1 MNKRK
6 RIVIVLFSVLAVVA
20 IASIVAFQMI
30 KPRDPLFRGRPESEW
45 ISGLKYRDEAQVDQW
60 RGFGPDGVRVLV
72 RALEAANRPA
82 DRAYRAAWRILPR
95 ALAHRLPAPRE
106 DATRVTRATVT
117 ELLSRLSPDAPLATP
132 VMIRA
137 LRDEDERVRMCVINF
152 FTAGSTRR
160 APVATNAPLA
170 TMDREIKK
178 SLLPEFIRAL
188 QDQNPG
194 VRNNALVALRYYREA
209 ASVAGPA
216 VTKALQ
222 DPEIM
227 VRSLAT
233 NVLKEIDPAAAA
245 KAGIQ

>member
-1 MNKRK
+1 
-6 RIVIVLFSVLAVVA
+6 
-20 IASIVAFQMI
+20 
-30 KPRDPLFRGRPESEW
+30 
-45 ISGLKYRDEAQVDQW
+45 
-60 RGFGPDGVRVLV
+60 
-72 RALEAANRPA
+72 
-82 DRAYRAAWRILPR
+82 
-95 ALAHRLPAPRE
+95 
-106 DATRVTRATVT
+106 
-117 ELLSRLSPDAPLATP
+117 
-132 VMIRA
+132 
-137 LRDEDERVRMCVINF
+137 MCVINF